1 MTEPTESA
9 ETMSARAIY
18 GRLLQYSAVHWP
30 MFIVAGIGMLM
41 TAGVEA
47 SLSILMKPLTDEAL
61 VGQQGLADWVPIA
74 FVVVFIARGIAGF
87 LSEYALGSIG
97 RHVTARMRRD
107 VFRKYLSL
115 PSAFFDVRS
124 SGPLL
129 SLVTYNIEQVAES
142 ATNVVTIAVRDTMK
156 LIALFSVMLY
166 TSAQLTLLVVIVVPM
181 IAVIVRVLAKTFRR
195 YSGRIQESIGEVTQI
210 TEEAVQGHRVVKVF
224 GGQDYESERFGQA
237 NEYHRAQNMK
247 MVVAKAAGLA
257 VTQIL
262 FAFAVAGVIYVAS
275 QLSAEQKLT
284 PGTFVAFMTAMILLL
299 DPLRRLTNIN
309 AAIQK
314 GIAAAQSV
322 FEILDSAVEN
332 DNGSYESERVTGAV
346 QFQDVSFSYAADK
359 LPVLRDVSVEVPA
372 GSTLAI
378 VGRSGSGKSTL
389 VSLLPRFYDLSSG
402 EIRLDGTSVNDY
414 TLSSLRQQIALV
426 SQDIVLFNDTIE
438 NNLAYG
444 ALGNVSSEEIVQAAE
459 AAYVMEFVND
469 LPEGLQTVV
478 GDRGVLLSGGQRQ
491 RIAIARALLKNAPI
505 LILDEAT
512 SALDTESERHIQ
524 RALERLMQTRTT
536 LVIAHRLST
545 VEGAD
550 QIVVLD
556 EGRMVER
563 GTHADLLQADGHYA
577 ALHRMQF
584 NDTAP

>member
-47 SLSILMKPLTDEAL
+47 ALSILMKPLTDEAL

-97 RHVTARMRRD
+97 RHVTARMRLD

-115 PSAFFDVRS
+115 PSSFFDVRS

-224 GGQDYESERFGQA
+224 GGRDYESERFGKA
-237 NEYHRAQNMK
+237 NEYHRVQNMK

-322 FEILDSAVEN
+322 FEILDSSVEN
-332 DNGSYESERVTGAV
+332 DNGTYESERVTGAV
-346 QFQDVSFSYAADK
+346 QFDDVSFSYAADK

-444 ALGNVSSEEIVQAAE
+444 ALGNVSSDEILQAAE
-459 AAYVMEFVND
+459 AAYVVEFVND

-584 NDTAP
+584 NDTAS